1 MKRITHYS
9 KRININRIVY
19 KSLMVGV
26 LATVSIVVSSIVSS
40 PKADAQTPSSV
51 DNDEI
56 TKYSRAL
63 LIIEQNRLQ
72 AFDEIKRISG
82 GREVPTI
89 VCNQPRTIES
99 LSAGR
104 ARDIVRNYCQRSQT
118 IVEENGLSIER
129 FNNITLKLQ
138 NDESLKRQIYNT
150 LIRLQKKSN

>member
-1 MKRITHYS
+1 
-9 KRININRIVY
+9 
-19 KSLMVGV
+19 MVGV